1 MRENT
6 EHMLKYVEALFL
18 KYGAERVSEEGE
30 KLFHLRGTYVLNGI
44 YYRAEADDFEE
55 GTAIVLTAS
64 DNPEYARLGLGD
76 NIAGFR
82 EDLSEDAV
90 EQEIRY
96 ALGIDP
102 YPDDAPP
109 GNSRKQ

>member
-1 MRENT
+1 MKDHT
-6 EHMLKYVEALFL
+6 EDTLRYVEKLFL
-18 KYGAERVSEEGE
+18 KYGARRVPEEGE
-30 KLFHLRGTYVLNGI
+30 QLFHLRGTYCREGI
-44 YYRAEADDFEE
+44 YYRAESDEFEE

-82 EDLSEDAV
+82 ADLPEAAI

-102 YPDDAPP
+102 YPD
-109 GNSRKQ
+109 STEET

>member
-1 MRENT
+1 MKENT
-6 EHMLKYVEALFL
+6 EHTLRYVEKLLL
-18 KYGAERVSEEGE
+18 KYGAERVPEEGE
-30 KLFHLRGTYVLNGI
+30 HLFHLRGTYVREGI
-44 YYRAEADDFEE
+44 YYRAESDEFEE

-82 EDLSEDAV
+82 VNLAEDAI

-102 YPDDAPP
+102 YPESADTM
-109 GNSRKQ
+109 